1 MSNEQHKIEFPS
13 EERQKEIIDTFI
25 EINLKDDE
33 SFLKIRETLTRMGLK
48 SKKREGEKP
57 KLFQSCHILHK
68 RGKHYIVHFKE
79 LFLLDGKTANLDEED
94 IKRRNTIAFMLQNWG
109 LCDIVTPENMT
120 PIYED
125 IGAAL
130 EQRKLVVIPH
140 KVKDKF
146 SLETKYNLG
155 KFRSKHETEID

>member
-1 MSNEQHKIEFPS
+1 MNSNEHRRLEFPS

-25 EINLKDDE
+25 EVKLKDDE
-33 SFLKIRETLTRMGLK
+33 SFLKIRETLTRIGLK
-48 SKKREGEKP
+48 SRKRDGEKP

-79 LFLLDGKTANLDEED
+79 LFMLDGKSSSMDEDD

-109 LCDIVTPENMT
+109 LCEVITPQNLQPMFENIAT
-120 PIYED
+120 
-125 IGAAL
+125 AL
-130 EQRKLVVIPH
+130 EQRKLVVLPH

-146 SLETKYNLG
+146 ELCTKYNLG
-155 KFRSKHETEID
+155 KFKSKSEND